1 MRRPKL
7 QLGLQRAM
15 ANAHSYVEW
24 KGAAEALDQHL
35 GLDEWRQTSDS
46 TYYRRDVIEDHIAR
60 LRTYRQ
66 SGAISALVDFLPESL
81 YENLADLTTPAL
93 YMKAHAGT
101 KYLVNAY
108 FDEAISTIQFLCDTD
123 IPGLSGPS
131 KLKRFVAASHN
142 FGRTALM
149 LSGGATLGY
158 YHVGVARALWD
169 EDILPMVMCGSSMGA
184 IVASAI
190 CTRMDQ
196 ELNEWFQSITE
207 DGRNSLVF
215 LDPKR
220 ILDHRSLL
228 DQSVVRRELEQS
240 IDDLSFAEAYA
251 KTGRILNVTVC
262 PTRRRQKPRLLN
274 YRTAPDVLLVQAC
287 LASSAVPVFFPPVT
301 LLKRSASGRDVE
313 YLPGEQWADGSLS
326 SDVPKKR
333 LSRLQNVNH
342 FIVSQTNPHVIPF
355 ARAGSGSN
363 IVSRTIKLAGKL
375 ARGHGVSL
383 LEAAQEVTRGTSVGS
398 LVESAHKFLG
408 QDYGGDINIHPRFKP
423 SLYAKMF
430 SNPSAKDLNNFV
442 LEGQRATWPRLEMIR
457 NQTAISRNLDRAI
470 HRLQSS

>member
-7 QLGLQRAM
+7 NIELQRAM

-24 KGAAEALDQHL
+24 KSAAEALDQYL
-35 GLDEWRQTSDS
+35 GLEEWRQDPNSVH
-46 TYYRRDVIEDHIAR
+46 YRRDVIEDHIAR
-60 LRTYRQ
+60 LQAYRK
-66 SGAISALVDFLPESL
+66 SGAYATLVDFLPESL
-81 YENLADLTTPAL
+81 YENLADLTAPAL

-108 FDEAISTIQFLCDTD
+108 FDEAIETIKFLCDVD
-123 IPGLSGPS
+123 VPGLSRER
-131 KLKRFVAASHN
+131 KLSRFIAASHN

-169 EDILPMVMCGSSMGA
+169 EDVLPMVMCGSSMGA

-190 CTRMDQ
+190 CTRGDHD
-196 ELNEWFQSITE
+196 LTEWFEAITTE
-207 DGRNSLVF
+207 DRHALVF
-215 LDPKR
+215 LDPQR
-220 ILDHRSLL
+220 ILDNRSLL
-228 DQSVVRRELEQS
+228 DQTVVRRELERG
-240 IDDLSFAEAYA
+240 IDDLSFAEAYER
-251 KTGRILNVTVC
+251 TGRILNVTVC

-274 YRTAPDVLLVQAC
+274 YRTAPDVLLIQAC
-287 LASSAVPVFFPPVT
+287 LASSAVPLFFPPVT
-301 LLKRSASGRDVE
+301 LLKRSASGRAVE

-355 ARAGSGSN
+355 ARAGSGAG
-363 IVSRTIKLAGKL
+363 VFSRSIKLAGKL
-375 ARGHGVSL
+375 ARGHGVSVL
-383 LEAAQEVTRGTSVGS
+383 DAAQELTRGTAIGS
-398 LVESAHKFLG
+398 LVESAHNFLG

-430 SNPSAKDLNNFV
+430 SNPSARDMAAFV

-457 NQTAISRNLDRAI
+457 NQTAISRSLHAAMRS
-470 HRLQSS
+470 LKG